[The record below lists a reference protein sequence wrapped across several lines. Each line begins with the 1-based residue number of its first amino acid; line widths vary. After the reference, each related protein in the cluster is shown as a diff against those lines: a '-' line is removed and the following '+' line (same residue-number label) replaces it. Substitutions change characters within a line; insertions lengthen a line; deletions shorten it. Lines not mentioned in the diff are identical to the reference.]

1 MDKIKV
7 FTSKLEKKYSAYNNF
22 YISKVGISFNVILAD
37 KKNILINKLINKP
50 NLFLFINIVPN
61 IFCPDENSKIFY
73 SIQNNKNKFNYDINN
88 YVHGSFDFQIKID
101 PLKFIN
107 TLDYFIEQT
116 QNYISNIDIT
126 NAQSIKIFNSIEKNE
141 NIRDYFI
148 KYSSKPLASAR
159 DGTRRLVALNFEV
172 INSGNMME
180 YIESIINSAIKKEIS
195 IKFLHKLLFK
205 PVLIQKIKYKLK

>member
-1 MDKIKV
+1 MNKIKV
-7 FTSKLEKKYSAYNNF
+7 FTSKLENKYSTYNNF

-88 YVHGSFDFQIKID
+88 YVHGSFDFRIKID

-107 TLDYFIEQT
+107 TLDYFIERT
-116 QNYISNIDIT
+116 QNYVSNIDIT
-126 NAQSIKIFNSIEKNE
+126 IAQSIKIFNSIEKNK
-141 NIRDYFI
+141 NIRDYFL
-148 KYSSKPLASAR
+148 KYS
-159 DGTRRLVALNFEV
+159 LNFEV
-172 INSGNMME
+172 INPNNIME

-195 IKFLHKLLFK
+195 IKFLHELLFK
-205 PVLIQKIKYKLK
+205 PTLTQKISQEFK